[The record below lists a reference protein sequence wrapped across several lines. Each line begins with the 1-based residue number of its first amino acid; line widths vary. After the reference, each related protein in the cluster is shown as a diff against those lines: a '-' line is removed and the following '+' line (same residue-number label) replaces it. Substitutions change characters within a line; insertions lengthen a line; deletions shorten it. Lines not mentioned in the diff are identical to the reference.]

1 MVDLNTSDIEIKKGL
16 GDAENTAKR
25 VSFGM
30 LPLPPIRLV
39 IWVNIALSLVIA
51 IIGFGV
57 GFGEGTPLC
66 ATSDTIWHSDRGA
79 TLSVA

>member
-1 MVDLNTSDIEIKKGL
+1 MVDLNTSDVEIKKGL

-30 LPLPPIRLV
+30 LPLPQSRLV

-57 GFGEGTPLC
+57 GFGEGPLR